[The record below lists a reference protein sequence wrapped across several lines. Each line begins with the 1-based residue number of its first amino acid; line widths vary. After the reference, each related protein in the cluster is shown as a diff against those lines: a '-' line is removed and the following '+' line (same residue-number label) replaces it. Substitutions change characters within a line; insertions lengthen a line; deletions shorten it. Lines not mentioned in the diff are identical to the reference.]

1 MLKRLKNH
9 FKNDNLEYEFLP
21 PSLEIEETPPSPIR
35 RVLIWVIFILV
46 IIAFT
51 WSYFGKVDEV
61 AVARGKVIP
70 DGRVKVIQP
79 METGVIRAIH
89 VQEGQMVKEGEL
101 LIELDPTI
109 KQADVESSAKALSI
123 HAADKERL
131 IAELNGET
139 TGGRQWAIG
148 NKNKAKGINEFQKKL
163 KDARES
169 EYKSKEEALRLVIAQ
184 KDNALQ
190 ASEAIL
196 NKLEKTSAILIEQ
209 EAAYRKLYEK
219 DFIAR
224 ADLLEKQK
232 EFHTIVNEFEAQKKI
247 VKQAI
252 DSLEEAKKNLE
263 TLKKEREKAL
273 LTDIV
278 EKEKNIIAIEGEAIK
293 AKKRYELEKLC
304 SPVSGTVHG
313 IASYTIGGV
322 VTPAQPIVT
331 IVPDGTPLVVEA
343 MALNKDIG
351 FLKEGQKAEV
361 KLDTFPFQKYGTIK
375 GKVVSI
381 SPDAFEDEKMGPV
394 YKIKVEMERLY
405 IAVDGKKV
413 PVSPGMAVSVEV
425 KTNKRRIIEFFLSPI
440 VKYADESL
448 TLR

>member
-1 MLKRLKNH
+1 M
-9 FKNDNLEYEFLP
+9 
-21 PSLEIEETPPSPIR
+21 
-35 RVLIWVIFILV
+35 
-46 IIAFT
+46 
-51 WSYFGKVDEV
+51 
-61 AVARGKVIP
+61 
-70 DGRVKVIQP
+70 
-79 METGVIRAIH
+79 
-89 VQEGQMVKEGEL
+89 
-101 LIELDPTI
+101 
-109 KQADVESSAKALSI
+109 
-123 HAADKERL
+123 
-131 IAELNGET
+131 
-139 TGGRQWAIG
+139 
-148 NKNKAKGINEFQKKL
+148 
-163 KDARES
+163 
-169 EYKSKEEALRLVIAQ
+169 
-184 KDNALQ
+184 Q

-196 NKLEKTSAILIEQ
+196 KKLEKTSAILIEQ